1 MRKIL
6 PILLAASIILLA
18 GCHKKS
24 EKQKLIDAMT
34 ECAAEY
40 LKNDGITAYDSLRV
54 ECVDTVTEMGYAKLN
69 SVLLSQ
75 MADTYQ
81 VLYEEA
87 VNDDDISKVD
97 AITRYINEINR
108 TKNDFDEL
116 MESGDLKGDGIL
128 LFMVT
133 GSYFHGGQAEPLMFL
148 VQPDKKTLYT
158 LDPFGD
164 NLLYREDS

>member
-6 PILLAASIILLA
+6 AIILATSILLLAS
-18 GCHKKS
+18 CHKKS
-24 EKQKLIDAMT
+24 DEEKLKDAMKL
-34 ECAAEY
+34 CAAEY

-54 ECVDTVTEMGYAKLN
+54 ESVDTVTEMGYAKLN

-97 AITRYINEINR
+97 AITRYLNEISR

-116 MESGDLKGDGIL
+116 MESGDLNGEGIL

-133 GSYFHGGQAEPLMFL
+133 GSYYHGGQAEPLMFL
-148 VQPDKKTLYT
+148 VHPDKKTLYT

>member
-1 MRKIL
+1 MQKIL
-6 PILLAASIILLA
+6 PILLAASIMLLA

-24 EKQKLIDAMT
+24 EEQKLRDTMT

-69 SVLLSQ
+69 SELLAQ
-75 MADTYQ
+75 MADAYM

-97 AITRYINEINR
+97 AITRYLNEINR

-133 GSYFHGGQAEPLMFL
+133 GSYYHGGQAEPLMFL
-148 VQPDKKTLYT
+148 VHPDKKTLYT